1 MEEVVLEKKI
11 GYLDILKDKN
21 YCLFMIGNLISR
33 FGDSIDTIA
42 YGWLVYEITGSTSL
56 MALLFGVNAV
66 PTIIFQP
73 IAGVLVDYK
82 NKKKV
87 MVICNLGRAV
97 VVTVTAV
104 LFILGL
110 LRSYHLFIFTFINSS
125 FEAFE
130 SPAGVAAMPLIID
143 KEKFAYAKSVQG
155 TLSRIIELFGL
166 AAAAGIIAVLGIG
179 GAMLINAASFYLCA
193 IFTWFVKF
201 KKECL
206 KKAAINIM
214 VYLKD
219 LKEGF
224 YYVKGTKVIFTIM
237 IFAALINILLLPFNT
252 LSVAYVNEE
261 LLKGP
266 EVLAILS
273 FTITSGMLLGGA
285 IYPKI
290 EEKIKKNVLF
300 IASGV
305 VLGLAYLS
313 LALLPIVKDSVVLY
327 VGLVPITFIFGVSAS
342 IFLMLI
348 NLTFMR
354 KTQQEYLGRAAGI
367 LNSLCM
373 AATPVGSCVIAG
385 LCIFLSV
392 SQLFLFFGILMVIIF
407 FVQRFNSVLKE
418 I

>member
-179 GAMLINAASFYLCA
+179 
-193 IFTWFVKF
+193 
-201 KKECL
+201 EQCL
-206 KKAAINIM
+206 
-214 VYLKD
+214 
-219 LKEGF
+219 
-224 YYVKGTKVIFTIM
+224 
-237 IFAALINILLLPFNT
+237 
-252 LSVAYVNEE
+252 
-261 LLKGP
+261 
-266 EVLAILS
+266 
-273 FTITSGMLLGGA
+273 
-285 IYPKI
+285 
-290 EEKIKKNVLF
+290 
-300 IASGV
+300 
-305 VLGLAYLS
+305 
-313 LALLPIVKDSVVLY
+313 
-327 VGLVPITFIFGVSAS
+327 
-342 IFLMLI
+342 
-348 NLTFMR
+348 
-354 KTQQEYLGRAAGI
+354 
-367 LNSLCM
+367 
-373 AATPVGSCVIAG
+373 
-385 LCIFLSV
+385 
-392 SQLFLFFGILMVIIF
+392 
-407 FVQRFNSVLKE
+407 
-418 I
+418 